1 MHVTALPGRNAQTE
15 SWLLAL
21 LSAVPLPTDGLV
33 RYRHWTSDADASVD
47 FEAGCLHGRSPD
59 LVIAKSFGTVVAST
73 AFVDHGF
80 RPAAAVLIGTPFAA
94 LGAAEVSKLKA
105 FARDVDMLFIQQT
118 ADPGGASS
126 ALAGALELTRG
137 DVADVPGD
145 DHLYPDVALLADL
158 IRARLASR
166 VAQKFRRKA

>member
-1 MHVTALPGRNAQTE
+1 MQVTALPGRNARTE
-15 SWLLAL
+15 AWLLAL
-21 LSAVPLPTDGLV
+21 LTATPLPTDGLV
-33 RYRHWTSDADASVD
+33 RYRHWTSDAEASVEV
-47 FEAGCLHGRSPD
+47 EAGDLQGLAPD

-94 LGAAEVSKLKA
+94 LGATEVSKLKA
-105 FARDVDMLFIQQT
+105 FARDVDTLFIQQT

-137 DVADVPGD
+137 EVADVPGD
-145 DHLYPDVALLADL
+145 DHLYTDVDLLARL
-158 IRARLASR
+158 IRGRLA
-166 VAQKFRRKA
+166 